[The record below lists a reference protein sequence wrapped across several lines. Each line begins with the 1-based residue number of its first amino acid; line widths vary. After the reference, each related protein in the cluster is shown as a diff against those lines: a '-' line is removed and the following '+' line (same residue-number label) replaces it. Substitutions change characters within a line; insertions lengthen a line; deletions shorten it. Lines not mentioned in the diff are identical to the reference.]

1 MKVDLSVYGIDP
13 APQGSKRHIGKG
25 RMVESSK
32 RVGPGRE
39 AVRQSAV
46 GTVNKLIDDPVE
58 VRIVFRFIRPKSHYL
73 ASGKIRQGAPKY
85 LTSRNKGDLDK
96 LCRST
101 LDGLSGSVITDDS
114 QVVKLIAEKHFCT
127 NGEQPGALIRVEKLT

>member
-32 RVGPGRE
+32 RVGPWRE

-46 GTVNKLIDDPVE
+46 GTVNKL
-58 VRIVFRFIRPKSHYL
+58 
-73 ASGKIRQGAPKY
+73 RQGAPKY